1 MNNYELTERILN
13 ENPRYKTILMLS
25 DGIIGGSDLLC
36 HIVGSANQ
44 SKETWRE
51 YTKQDYY
58 NYVAPDCNIHNN

>member
-1 MNNYELTERILN
+1 
-13 ENPRYKTILMLS
+13 MLS
-25 DGIIGGSDLLC
+25 DGIIGGSDLLN
-36 HIVGSANQ
+36 HMVGSANQ